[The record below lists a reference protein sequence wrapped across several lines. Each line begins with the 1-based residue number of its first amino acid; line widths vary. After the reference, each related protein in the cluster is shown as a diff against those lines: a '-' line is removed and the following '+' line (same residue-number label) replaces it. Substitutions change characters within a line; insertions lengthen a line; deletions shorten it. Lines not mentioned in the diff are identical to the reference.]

1 MSSPATG
8 ARRLG
13 APREGQGVPC
23 HGRSQTARGA
33 RRLGG
38 DAAVQLRAVQRH
50 DARYIDWTR
59 DPPPAIFGV
68 EFFETLRRSPKLM
81 ARKFDSGVDAEILDL
96 VDSNL
101 LGASEG
107 RS

>member
-1 MSSPATG
+1 
-8 ARRLG
+8 
-13 APREGQGVPC
+13 
-23 HGRSQTARGA
+23 
-33 RRLGG
+33 
-38 DAAVQLRAVQRH
+38 
-50 DARYIDWTR
+50 
-59 DPPPAIFGV
+59 V